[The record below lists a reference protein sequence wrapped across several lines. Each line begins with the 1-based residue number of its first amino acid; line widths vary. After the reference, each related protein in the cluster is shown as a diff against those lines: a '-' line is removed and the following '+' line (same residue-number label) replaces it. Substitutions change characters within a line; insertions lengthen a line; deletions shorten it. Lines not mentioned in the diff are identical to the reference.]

1 MIKVYNKQSSFII
14 IGSKHI
20 APLKSEIFP
29 SRNPII
35 RALERK
41 NLVKVV
47 EIPPINVN
55 PVTPEL
61 FGYKA
66 ENSKKEESKPASI
79 NKEVSPTEIIA
90 NKTKEAETKVINAKQ
105 TRINKTRRNS
115 KKGE

>member
-20 APLKSEIFP
+20 APLKSETFP

-41 NLVKVV
+41 NLVRVV

-66 ENSKKEESKPASI
+66 ENSRKEENKSVSD
-79 NKEVSPTEIIA
+79 KEVSPAEIIA
-90 NKTKEAETKVINAKQ
+90 NKTKEAEANVINAKQ
-105 TRINKTRRNS
+105 TRISKTRRNS